1 MRTEQALPIALD
13 ASLVS
18 QLQRD
23 IKEEIYKAIK
33 ISKTFI
39 LRHAITPLIDKPAR
53 RFSELMAGIDC
64 LIRDHDLPKASKHA
78 ISQFC
83 DDVVSVGEESI
94 PSSGPLIVAS
104 NHPGTYDGFAILSN
118 MPRNDVKLIV
128 SGIPFFRNLP
138 NACEHLIYS
147 THDTLD
153 RMDVLR
159 KSIHHLKEG
168 GALLIFP
175 SGRIDPDPSVLPGA
189 KEGLT
194 VWSKSVELFLRK
206 LPQTNLVLAITSGVL
221 SDRFISHPFTK
232 LFKDGHE
239 RRRVMEFMQVIRQMV
254 RRKPLNLKPK
264 VTFAEPILA
273 RDLFRQSGKK
283 AHAQIVQNAHSLMDF
298 HINRFYPGISYSG

>member
-1 MRTEQALPIALD
+1 MRTEQALPISVD

-23 IKEEIYKAIK
+23 IKEEIYKAVR
-33 ISKTFI
+33 ISKTLL
-39 LRHAITPLIDKPAR
+39 LRNAVTPLINQPTR

-64 LIRDHDLPKASKHA
+64 LIRDHDLAQASKHA

-83 DDVVSVGEESI
+83 DDVVSLGEENI

-104 NHPGTYDGFAILSN
+104 NHPGTYDGFAILSR

-128 SGIPFFRNLP
+128 SGVPFFRNLP

-147 THDTLD
+147 THDTFD

-189 KEGLT
+189 RDGLK

-206 LPQTNLVLAITSGVL
+206 IPEGNLVLAITSGVL
-221 SDRFISHPFTK
+221 SEKFINHPLTK
-232 LFKDGHE
+232 LFKQGHE
-239 RRRVMEFMQVIRQMV
+239 RRRVMEIMQVIRQMV

-264 VTFAEPILA
+264 VTFAEPLLS
-273 RDLFRQSGKK
+273 RKLFKQSR
-283 AHAQIVQNAHSLMDF
+283 ATVHAQILNRAQALLDF
-298 HINRFYPGISYSG
+298 HINHFYPNTSY